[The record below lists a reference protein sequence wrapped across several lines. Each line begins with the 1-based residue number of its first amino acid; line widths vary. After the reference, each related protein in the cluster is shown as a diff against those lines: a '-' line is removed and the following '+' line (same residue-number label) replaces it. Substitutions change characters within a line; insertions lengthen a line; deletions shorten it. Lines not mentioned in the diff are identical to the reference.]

1 MKRHLPDALM
11 ILGGVLVPV
20 GVGFYHLAAALIVS
34 GVELLA
40 VGLLLTLGGRH
51 GTSR

>member
-1 MKRHLPDALM
+1 MTRHLPDALM

-20 GVGFYHLAAALIVS
+20 GVACYHVPAALIVS

-51 GTSR
+51 GTTR